1 MPIITIGNT
10 KGGVGKSTLAANLAI
25 EGLRR
30 RKTVLLIDAD
40 VQGSSMSFRDL
51 RETDDLTAM
60 SITKPTI
67 HKDLPKMMGYDL
79 IVIDAG
85 GRDSS
90 VFRSAVMAANLLLV
104 PVLPSVYDV
113 WAAVD
118 TLELLREARVY
129 REDLH
134 ARIVLNQVRENRVMG
149 REALEALKQYVDD
162 APTLKQVIHYGEI
175 YKKTPARGQGVV
187 ETAPGSK
194 TAGEIIKLYDEIKSI
209 VGGM

>member
-10 KGGVGKSTLAANLAI
+10 KGGVGKSTLAANIAV
-25 EGLRR
+25 EGARR
-30 RKTVLLIDAD
+30 RKSVLLIDAD

-51 RETDDLTAM
+51 RQADDVTAM
-60 SITKPTI
+60 AITKPTI
-67 HKDLPKMMGYDL
+67 HKDIPKMTGYDL

-118 TLELLREARVY
+118 TLELLKEARVY
-129 REDLH
+129 RDDLH
-134 ARIVLNQVRENRVMG
+134 ARIVLNQVIRDRAMG
-149 REALEALKQYVDD
+149 REALAALQQYEEE
-162 APTLKQVIHYGEI
+162 APTLKQVVHYGEI
-175 YKKTPARGQGVV
+175 FKKVPGRGQGVV
-187 ETAPGSK
+187 EAAPGSK
-194 TAGEIIKLYDEIKSI
+194 TANEIISLYDEIKSI